1 MARVA
6 FALVVPIEGDL
17 GDLGHIRA
25 HWAPWVVAG
34 RCDGQLRRACSSLGI
49 HTIADLDLDLAVPLG
64 HVLDRS
70 RDFTHSR
77 DVISVSRCAVSL
89 GRSCREGRVARGV
102 AEV

>member
-1 MARVA
+1 MSDPTGPHGSLLVA
-6 FALVVPIEGDL
+6 AMVSYAV
-17 GDLGHIRA
+17 HA
-25 HWAPWVVAG
+25 APWA
-34 RCDGQLRRACSSLGI
+34 L

-70 RDFTHSR
+70 RDFTHGR